1 MTDAPRPILTR
12 GQPAPRPP
20 LSADAAVLLERL
32 AQTNRHLRGV
42 ADILQ
47 FYVEPL
53 RLRGSA
59 DAAKAID
66 TAVERLHNAAHLNDL
81 AISRAVKE

>member
-1 MTDAPRPILTR
+1 VTEPPRPIVTR
-12 GQPAPRPP
+12 GQPGPQPP
-20 LSADAAVLLERL
+20 LSADAQVLLERL

-53 RLRGSA
+53 RTRGSA
-59 DAAKAID
+59 DAARAIA
-66 TAVERLHNAAHLNDL
+66 TAVERLHNAAHINDL
-81 AISRAVKE
+81 AISKAVKE